1 MITIKNEYLT
11 VNINEKG
18 AEVKSLMCSGTEYI
32 WPGDENIWAM
42 SAPHVFPICGGL
54 KDNEYYLDGVKYNLG
69 KHGYIRFE
77 LFTVEEKS
85 EKSVTLLHTSNED
98 TKKQFPFDY
107 EMRITYTLNGKAL
120 STKYDVKNMS
130 GIDMYFSIGGHT
142 GYYCP
147 EGIEEYDLILPEKET
162 LFSNTPVGSIIG
174 NDKEKVLE
182 DSDTLALDYKYFAVD
197 ALVFEEMRAR
207 SVILKNRKSGKALRF
222 SFDGSDYFLLWT
234 KPDAPYICLEAW
246 SGIGDHLDTD
256 KNFKTKKGIITLA
269 AGERYILEHST
280 EIL

>member
-1 MITIKNEYLT
+1 MITIKNEHLT
-11 VNINEKG
+11 VKISEVG
-18 AEVKSLMCSGTEYI
+18 AELKSLICEDEEYI
-32 WPGDENIWAM
+32 WYGDEKIWAM

-54 KDNEYYLDGVKYNLG
+54 KDNEYYLDNEKYSLG
-69 KHGYIRFE
+69 KHGYVRFE
-77 LFTVEEKS
+77 LFEVENATDI
-85 EKSVTLLHTSNED
+85 SVTFLHKANEE

-107 EMRITYTLNGKAL
+107 ELRITYQLSGKTLL
-120 STKYDVKNMS
+120 LKYDVKNCS
-130 GIDMYFSIGGHT
+130 TTDMYFSIGGHT

-197 ALVFEEMRAR
+197 ALVFEEIKAR
-207 SVILKNRKSGKALRF
+207 SVILKNRNTGKALRF
-222 SFDGSDYFLLWT
+222 AFDGSDYFLLWT

-246 SGIGDHLDTD
+246 SGIGDHPDTD
-256 KNFKTKKGIITLA
+256 KNLKTKEGIITLA
-269 AGERYILEHST
+269 KGESYTLRHST